1 MKLCHFFNLKLI
13 YIIPQ
18 ICSHITSVNVQYI
31 HNIKVILLNPFIISI
46 FLKVIIFPQ
55 KAAALVLSLSL
66 SLSQKVI
73 NISVAQ
79 IRAEAL
85 LIQPPPAQ

>member
-1 MKLCHFFNLKLI
+1 MKLCNFFNLKLI

-66 SLSQKVI
+66 SQKVI